1 MPELS
6 QRNDD
11 ASAHAWGVKPF
22 RDNRTLQAALIAFA
36 LFWLWMGYDPYRIF
50 NWWLE
55 NLLTLLA
62 AAGLVATRRWFA
74 WSNASYLLIL
84 AFIALHTVGAHYSYN
99 ETPLDR
105 WLDALFDFE
114 RNHFDRVVHFA
125 FGLLTAYPAYEFLRR
140 VAGVRHGWA
149 CAIVP
154 CVVLAFGAFY
164 ELIEMWVT
172 SVLDPERGALFL
184 GSQGDPWD
192 AHHDMEVAL
201 YGAIIAMLA
210 TAWIKGKKHH

>member
-1 MPELS
+1 MSRVS
-6 QRNDD
+6 QHNED
-11 ASAHAWGVKPF
+11 ASAAAWRVKHF
-22 RDNRTLQAALIAFA
+22 RENRTLHIALVVFA
-36 LFWLWMGYDPYRIF
+36 LFWLWMGYDPYRKF

-62 AAGLVATRRWFA
+62 AAGLIATGRWFV
-74 WSNASYLLIL
+74 WSNTSYLLII

-105 WLDALFDFE
+105 WLNALFAFE
-114 RNHFDRVVHFA
+114 RNNYDRIVHCA
-125 FGLLTAYPAYEFLRR
+125 FGLLIAYPVYELLRR
-140 VAGVRHGWA
+140 VAGVRHGWS
-149 CAIVP
+149 CVLVP
-154 CVVLAFGAFY
+154 CVILAFGAFY

-172 SVLDPERGALFL
+172 FILDPERGALFL

-210 TAWIKGKKHH
+210 TALTRGKKHH

>member
-1 MPELS
+1 MSEIS
-6 QRNDD
+6 QRGDD
-11 ASAHAWGVKPF
+11 ASARAWGVQPF
-22 RDNRTLQAALIAFA
+22 RANRTLQAALIAFV
-36 LFWLWMGYDPYRIF
+36 LFWLWMGHDPYRKF

-55 NLLTLLA
+55 NLLTLLT
-62 AAGLVATRRWFA
+62 AAGLIASRRWFA

-105 WLDALFDFE
+105 WLAALFGFE

-125 FGLLTAYPAYEFLRR
+125 FGLLIAYPVYEFLRR
-140 VAGVRHGWA
+140 VAGVRHGWS

-154 CVVLAFGAFY
+154 CVILALGAFY

-172 SVLDPERGALFL
+172 FILDPERGALFL

-201 YGAIIAMLA
+201 YGAIIAMFA
-210 TAWIKGKKHH
+210 TARIKGKKHH